1 MPSLDLKI
9 PEERIAVLIGKKGE
23 TKRLIQREAKIFLT
37 IDSETGTITISAD
50 DGFDL
55 YLGEKIIKAIGRGF
69 NPRIALTLLRENNS
83 FELIDMSEFTK
94 TKTRLKILKG
104 RVIGTD
110 GKFRKTLEGLLNV
123 DLEVYGKTIGIIGET
138 EKVLIARQAI
148 INLLSGSRHANVY
161 SWLERQKKNVY

>member
-1 MPSLDLKI
+1 MPSLDIKI
-9 PEERIAVLIGKKGE
+9 PEERIAILIGKKGE
-23 TKRLIQREAKIFLT
+23 TKRLIQKEAKIFLKV
-37 IDSETGTITISAD
+37 DSETGTVNISAD
-50 DGFDL
+50 DGYDL

-69 NPRIALTLLRENNS
+69 NPKIALILLRENSS
-83 FELIDMSEFTK
+83 FEIIDMNEFTK
-94 TKTRLKILKG
+94 TKSRLKVLKG

-110 GKFRKTLEGLLNV
+110 GKFRRTLESLLNV

-148 INLLSGSRHANVY
+148 INLLSGSKHTNVY